1 VTIDI
6 NAREDR
12 VLRAYAAAGL
22 PTPPGHP
29 IRRFYAAVR
38 AALPAIEDGRL
49 HHVGGRWF
57 TTDDRRL
64 LACISMAIASIRIQS
79 GKATYRFTE
88 AINVR
93 STLRAAE
100 ERGVIRVR
108 KKRSD

>member
-57 TTDDRRL
+57 ITDDRRL
-64 LACISMAIASIRIQS
+64 LACIAMAIASIRIRS
-79 GKATYRFTE
+79 GKATYRLTE
-88 AINVR
+88 VIDVR
-93 STLRAAE
+93 SAVLTAE
-100 ERGVIRVR
+100 ARGVIRAR